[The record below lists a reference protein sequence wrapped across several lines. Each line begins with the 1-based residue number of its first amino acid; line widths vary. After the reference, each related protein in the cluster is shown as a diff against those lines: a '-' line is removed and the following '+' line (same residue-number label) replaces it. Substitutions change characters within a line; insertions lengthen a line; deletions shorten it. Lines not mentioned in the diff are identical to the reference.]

1 MAIGTLKVKS
11 APKTSSQYFTNRER
25 NLLSLTH
32 ELSGP
37 LTAARINLERY
48 RSNNSLASLKML
60 DSNLRLMEDYLT
72 TARDQIKYRSAPSK
86 AFSVN
91 SQLKDII
98 KTLSTQASERSI
110 KIKFN
115 TLNDCHLNGNSTSF
129 KQIISCAI
137 RNAIDSYEG
146 NNSLDKPINITHY
159 YTAKYL
165 IVSVEDYGK
174 GIAPENIAK
183 IFKPFFSTKKS
194 TSGLGLGLS
203 LAAESI
209 AQDFNGFV
217 KLNSV
222 RLRGTNIRLYFNLP
236 ENMQEK
242 IVP

>member
-86 AFSVN
+86 SFSVN

-115 TLNDCHLNGNSTSF
+115 TLNDCHLN
-129 KQIISCAI
+129 C
-137 RNAIDSYEG
+137 
-146 NNSLDKPINITHY
+146 Y
-159 YTAKYL
+159 Y
-165 IVSVEDYGK
+165 
-174 GIAPENIAK
+174 PRMN
-183 IFKPFFSTKKS
+183 
-194 TSGLGLGLS
+194 
-203 LAAESI
+203 
-209 AQDFNGFV
+209 Q
-217 KLNSV
+217 
-222 RLRGTNIRLYFNLP
+222 LRF
-236 ENMQEK
+236 
-242 IVP
+242 